1 MKIAVSACLMGEP
14 CRYDGRGF
22 LREEVAALGD
32 DHEMVML
39 CPELLG
45 GLEAPRPP
53 CEIVEVEGASC
64 VIDNQGNDLT
74 QAFLDGSEK
83 ALAQAQE
90 QGCGVAVL
98 KAKSPSCGS
107 GLIYDGTF
115 SGTLCP
121 GDGVTARQFRAAG
134 IRVLDEDHLRWL

>member
-22 LREEVAALGD
+22 LREEVVALGD
-32 DHEMVML
+32 AHEMVML

-53 CEIVEVEGASC
+53 CEIVEVGG
-64 VIDNQGNDLT
+64 VPRVVDDQGTDLT
-74 QAFLDGSEK
+74 DIFLDGANK
-83 ALAQAQE
+83 ALSQAQE
-90 QGCGVAVL
+90 RGCEVAIL
-98 KAKSPSCGS
+98 KSRSPSCGS

-115 SGTLCP
+115 SGVLCP
-121 GDGVTARQFRAAG
+121 GDGVTALLFQAAG
-134 IRVLDEDHLRWL
+134 IRVLDEHRLQDL